1 MLTYLWSW
9 LQGYAVVHLSGGG
22 QERFLNL
29 VMQQDIEVY
38 ETVWLAEDLLEL
50 KTDCRTVGELKK
62 IAAVCG
68 CEMRI
73 RRRQGLPYAWRYL
86 RGRKTLV
93 IGMMLFVMGLLAAS
107 QLVFVVRVAPQEA
120 LRTLEESRVMDEAAE
135 LGLKPGAVYRRLDSE
150 ALAEELRHRLP
161 EISWVYI
168 ERQGVIV
175 NIKVAERAIYPEEL
189 ENATVGA
196 IWADRDGLIEEVL
209 IKHGQAAVSH
219 GDTVRK
225 GTLLVAPLADG
236 RADAIIRARVWYQG
250 YGEGKMQEEVINR
263 GRDVGTVYKLY
274 KNKLYESRS
283 ENESEINNKSENLVE
298 NRSKTENKSE
308 MILWGGIGY
317 GNTAADTTDGT
328 YIAGEETE
336 YEINLGRWR
345 VTVVAERRHEEGVS
359 CIERS
364 EEQAKQAALAEARE
378 SLRAQS
384 EGGGRL
390 SGGKVSGG
398 KLLHETVEY
407 RLLAGGIW
415 AADVGWECLEEIGER
430 RWERDGT

>member
-50 KTDCRTVGELKK
+50 KTDCRAIGELKK

-73 RRRQGLPYAWRYL
+73 RRRQGLPYACRYL
-86 RGRKTLV
+86 RGRKTLI
-93 IGMMLFVMGLLAAS
+93 IGMVLFVMGLLAAS

-120 LRTLEESRVMDEAAE
+120 LRTLEESRVIDEAAE
-135 LGLKPGAVYRRLDSE
+135 LGLRPGAVYCRLDSE

-189 ENATVGA
+189 ENATLGA

-250 YGEGKMQEEVINR
+250 YGEGKMREEVINR
-263 GRDVGTVYKLY
+263 GRDIGTVYKL
-274 KNKLYESRS
+274 RRP
-283 ENESEINNKSENLVE
+283 ESEIKSESGNKSE
-298 NRSKTENKSE
+298 SENKSE
-308 MILWGGIGY
+308 IILWGGIGTKS
-317 GNTAADTTDGT
+317 GKSGEN
-328 YIAGEETE
+328 IVGEETA
-336 YEINLGRWR
+336 YNINPGNSGRWR
-345 VTVVAERRHEEGVS
+345 VVIVAERRHEESVS
-359 CIERS
+359 YIERS
-364 EEQAKQAALAEARE
+364 EEQAKQAALDAARE

-384 EGGGRL
+384 ETGGRL
-390 SGGKVSGG
+390 
-398 KLLHETVEY
+398 LNETVEY
-407 RLLAGGIW
+407 QLLGGGVW

-430 RWERDGT
+430 RRESGGS